1 MKSLVPERR
10 WVCWMKTGQIVYSC
24 AARSIWMS
32 SWAVL
37 FGFLQAFLG
46 FIQWAAQAM
55 LAGCATSCRSLGLV
69 V

>member
-1 MKSLVPERR
+1 MKNPVPERR
-10 WVCWMKTGQIVYSC
+10 WVCWMKTGRIVYSC
-24 AARSIWMS
+24 VARSIWMS

-46 FIQWAAQAM
+46 FIQRAAQAM
-55 LAGCATSCRSLGLV
+55 LAGHATSRRSLDLV